1 MLSST
6 CTAYRID
13 GASCS
18 RRRTQRIHPGTRL
31 SQRVSS
37 AVVSWTGCQA
47 TELVVAQAFEM
58 NKPSADL
65 YAGMLK
71 PDDPIL
77 KEDVDRKEDYVYE
90 ATLASKID
98 SSRKSNL
105 GTVIDKFAVN
115 YFEVLT
121 RLSLATGPWLG
132 SLPCEQRVDR
142 ALNGPFL
149 GMFVVAH
156 PSWWGYRAAQFNSAP
171 PARASNPGTVSA
183 ARRWLM
189 GVAPARERAAS
200 S

>member
-1 MLSST
+1 MIASLASEKHARASILSSN

-18 RRRTQRIHPGTRL
+18 RRRTQSIHPGTRL
-31 SQRVSS
+31 SQRVSG

-71 PDDPIL
+71 PDDLIL

-98 SSRKSNL
+98 SSRK
-105 GTVIDKFAVN
+105 VF
-115 YFEVLT
+115 
-121 RLSLATGPWLG
+121 
-132 SLPCEQRVDR
+132 
-142 ALNGPFL
+142 
-149 GMFVVAH
+149 
-156 PSWWGYRAAQFNSAP
+156 
-171 PARASNPGTVSA
+171 
-183 ARRWLM
+183 
-189 GVAPARERAAS
+189 
-200 S
+200 